1 MQFFKKGQQKK
12 IIYFFILICSLMQCR
27 NEKKLE
33 TPFGIH
39 ASLLVSVNEES
50 LLLSLL
56 QKRQRKD
63 LSLTLH
69 GIL

>member
-1 MQFFKKGQQKK
+1 MQFLKKGQQKK

-39 ASLLVSVNEES
+39 ASLLVSVNEKS
-50 LLLSLL
+50 SLL